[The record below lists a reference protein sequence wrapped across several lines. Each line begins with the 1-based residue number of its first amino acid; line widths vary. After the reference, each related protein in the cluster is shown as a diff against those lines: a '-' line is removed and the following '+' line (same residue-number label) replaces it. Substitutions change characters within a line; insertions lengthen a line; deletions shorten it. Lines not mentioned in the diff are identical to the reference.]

1 MTLLSGIRVLDLSLQ
16 LPGPFCTMMMADY
29 GADVVKIDEPSP
41 RVRNPFA
48 AEEPGTGPVDRY
60 LNRGKRSVTL
70 NLKAGEGKEIFR
82 KLAAGA
88 DVVLEGFRPGVV
100 KRLGVDPETLRAE
113 NPRLV
118 YCSIS
123 GYGQTGPMRDTA
135 GHDINYISY
144 AGVLGACGRKGDPPT
159 LPPVQIGD
167 LFGGAMMAL
176 SGILMALLEREKT
189 GKGRRIDVSMTDG
202 ALSMLSLH
210 AAAALAGEI
219 VPERGNMMLTGMFP
233 CYEVYRCADGG
244 YVSVGPLE
252 AWFWKGFVEALER
265 PDLADGQY
273 ALGEEGERVTSVRRE
288 DAGRV
293 GARVRGKGRLP
304 VAGVVDRRSPLPP
317 EHGCAEDGP
326 AGGIPAGGNRPS
338 ARDADQDRRGPG
350 GASSG
355 PAPWRTRRRNPRR
368 ARVHDGADRRPAREG
383 RDPEAVRSR
392 GASVARQRGKEGNV
406 MTDSEILS
414 VLRPD
419 GTVDPLLDPG
429 LPDPEL
435 LSLYR

>member
-1 MTLLSGIRVLDLSLQ
+1 MTLLAGIRVLDLSLQ

-60 LNRGKRSVTL
+60 LNRGKRSMTI
-70 NLKAGEGKEIFR
+70 NLKTEEGKAIFR

-100 KRLGVDPETLRAE
+100 MRLGVDYETLSAG

-118 YCSIS
+118 YCSVS
-123 GYGQTGPMRDTA
+123 GYGQTGPMRDAA

-144 AGVLGACGRKGDPPT
+144 AGVLGACGRMGAPPT

-176 SGILMALLEREKT
+176 SGILMALLERDRT

-219 VPERGNMMLTGMFP
+219 APERGNMMLTGMFP
-233 CYEVYRCADGG
+233 CYEAYRCADGG
-244 YVSVGPLE
+244 YVSIGPLE
-252 AWFWKGFVEALER
+252 AWFWKELVEALGR
-265 PDLADGQY
+265 PDLAGGQY
-273 ALGEEGERVTSVRRE
+273 ALGEEGERVKAELSRAFAEKTRDEWVHAFSRKDVCLSPVLSIGEALSHPNTASRRM
-288 DAGRV
+288 
-293 GARVRGKGRLP
+293 
-304 VAGVVDRRSPLPP
+304 VVDVESPLGGTDRQLGMPIKIDGVP
-317 EHGCAEDGP
+317 EA
-326 AGGIPAGGNRPS
+326 
-338 ARDADQDRRGPG
+338 
-350 GASSG
+350 
-355 PAPWRTRRRNPRR
+355 PRR
-368 ARVHDGADRRPAREG
+368 APLLGEHDD
-383 RDPEAVRSR
+383 
-392 GASVARQRGKEGNV
+392 
-406 MTDSEILS
+406 EILAGLGYTAEGIAG
-414 VLRPD
+414 LRAK
-419 GTVDPLLDPG
+419 GVI
-429 LPDPEL
+429 
-435 LSLYR
+435 RKR

>member
-1 MTLLSGIRVLDLSLQ
+1 MTPLHGIRVLDLSLQ

-29 GADVVKIDEPSP
+29 GADVVKIDEPEP
-41 RVRNPFA
+41 RARNPFSA
-48 AEEPGTGPVDRY
+48 PVPGTGAVERY
-60 LNRGKRSVTL
+60 LNRGKSSVTV

-100 KRLGVDPETLRAE
+100 KRLGVDYETLSAE

-144 AGVLGACGRKGDPPT
+144 AGVLGACGRKGAPPT

-176 SGILMALLEREKT
+176 SGILMALLERERT

-219 VPERGNMMLTGMFP
+219 ATERGNMMLTGMFP

-252 AWFWKGFVEALER
+252 AWFWKAFVEALGR

-273 ALGEEGERVTSVRRE
+273 ALGEEGERVKEELSKAFAEKTRDEWVR
-288 DAGRV
+288 AF
-293 GARVRGKGRLP
+293 ARKDVCLSPVLSIGEALSHPNTVARKMVLP
-304 VAGVVDRRSPLPP
+304 VPSPLGGTDRQPGMPIKIDGVP
-317 EHGCAEDGP
+317 E
-326 AGGIPAGGNRPS
+326 S
-338 ARDADQDRRGPG
+338 
-350 GASSG
+350 
-355 PAPWRTRRRNPRR
+355 PRR
-368 ARVHDGADRRPAREG
+368 A
-383 RDPEAVRSR
+383 
-392 GASVARQRGKEGNV
+392 
-406 MTDSEILS
+406 
-414 VLRPD
+414 
-419 GTVDPLLDPG
+419 PLLGEHDDRILAG
-429 LPDPEL
+429 LGYSEERIADL
-435 LSLYR
+435 RAKGVIRKR

>member
-60 LNRGKRSVTL
+60 LNRGKRSMTI
-70 NLKAGEGKEIFR
+70 NLKTEEGKAIFR

-100 KRLGVDPETLRAE
+100 MRLGVDYETLSAG

-118 YCSIS
+118 YCSVS
-123 GYGQTGPMRDTA
+123 GYGQTGPMRDAA

-144 AGVLGACGRKGDPPT
+144 AGVLGACGRMGAPPT

-176 SGILMALLEREKT
+176 SGILMALLERDRT

-219 VPERGNMMLTGMFP
+219 APERGNMMLTGMFP
-233 CYEVYRCADGG
+233 CYEAYRCADGG
-244 YVSVGPLE
+244 YVSIGPLE
-252 AWFWKGFVEALER
+252 AWFWKELVEALGR
-265 PDLADGQY
+265 PDLAGGQY
-273 ALGEEGERVTSVRRE
+273 ALGEEGERVKAELSRAFAEKTRDEWVHAFSRKDVCLSPVLSIGEALSHPNTASRRM
-288 DAGRV
+288 
-293 GARVRGKGRLP
+293 
-304 VAGVVDRRSPLPP
+304 VVDVESPLGGTDRQLGMPIKIDGVP
-317 EHGCAEDGP
+317 EA
-326 AGGIPAGGNRPS
+326 
-338 ARDADQDRRGPG
+338 
-350 GASSG
+350 
-355 PAPWRTRRRNPRR
+355 PRR
-368 ARVHDGADRRPAREG
+368 APLLGEHDD
-383 RDPEAVRSR
+383 
-392 GASVARQRGKEGNV
+392 
-406 MTDSEILS
+406 EILAGLGYTAEGIAG
-414 VLRPD
+414 LRAK
-419 GTVDPLLDPG
+419 GVI
-429 LPDPEL
+429 
-435 LSLYR
+435 RKR